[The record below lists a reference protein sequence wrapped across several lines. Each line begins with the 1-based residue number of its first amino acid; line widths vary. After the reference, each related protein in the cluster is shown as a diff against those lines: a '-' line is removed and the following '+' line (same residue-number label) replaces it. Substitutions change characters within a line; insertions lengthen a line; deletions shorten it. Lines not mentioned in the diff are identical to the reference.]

1 MPATSVTGVS
11 PLGLFRTI
19 PLGTYVYCV
28 NSTGVL
34 PGLEEVVEVHG
45 RVPQIVSD
53 KSISLIPYLRRFTLI
68 ADICTFLNSSPFSGR
83 ILSPPMSGSRLASST
98 QCD

>member
-1 MPATSVTGVS
+1 MYACTYLSLYCTVRQGMPATFVTGVS

-28 NSTGVL
+28 ISTGVL
-34 PGLEEVVEVHG
+34 PGLEKVVEVHG

-53 KSISLIPYLRRFTLI
+53 KSISLTLP
-68 ADICTFLNSSPFSGR
+68 T
-83 ILSPPMSGSRLASST
+83 
-98 QCD
+98 